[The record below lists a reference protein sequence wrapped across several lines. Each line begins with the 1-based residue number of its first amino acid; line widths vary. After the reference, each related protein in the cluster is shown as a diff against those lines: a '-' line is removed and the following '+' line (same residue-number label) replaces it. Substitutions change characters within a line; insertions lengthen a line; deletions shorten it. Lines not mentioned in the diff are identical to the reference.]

1 MHTQT
6 AAEPASTSF
15 ADPQRWWVLAACCTV
30 GFAQLAEP
38 QLWMI
43 GLNIPASAFGTA
55 WGQYRLLSNLG
66 VVLFVAFQLAGGVLG
81 DLVGRR
87 RILLIGA
94 VGSTLSNMLSLL
106 AWNLPALIAT
116 RALVGMLGALAFPLT
131 LALVRL
137 MFVGPERT
145 VALLLYTLAISI
157 GTLASLLAIP
167 LENWFGWRWAL
178 LLPIIAGLTGIILAW
193 RYLPESRAHGGIR
206 RVEAIALAAWTLVL
220 LALMFG
226 LAIAYSSGT
235 LLNPITLT
243 AGGVGMLGLLAI
255 VVWVQRSPRVG
266 RTPREDW
273 GPRPLLSLML
283 LVTAILSFALSGY
296 VLQMYQFFYTV
307 QQYSVFVSGLAL
319 APIVLGNLVVLRWAA
334 RVAVEWPR
342 HVVITG
348 GMAAMGAA
356 MLLTALARPGLPY
369 LILVPCIALFGIG
382 FLLASTAWTYFF
394 FSALPADLAGVTA
407 GINRAAGLVGGT
419 LAGVVLSTVVQFSG
433 MADFQR
439 RLDDIQL
446 TPQQQEQA
454 LDTLNEV
461 LQLGHAIDDTT
472 QTPEVLVSLALLTA
486 YRESRS
492 AGISSAMVVAGA
504 LCLACSIVTWLRLSH
519 AARAAPQQVL
529 EERAADESAME

>member
-1 MHTQT
+1 
-6 AAEPASTSF
+6 
-15 ADPQRWWVLAACCTV
+15 
-30 GFAQLAEP
+30 
-38 QLWMI
+38 
-43 GLNIPASAFGTA
+43 
-55 WGQYRLLSNLG
+55 
-66 VVLFVAFQLAGGVLG
+66 
-81 DLVGRR
+81 
-87 RILLIGA
+87 
-94 VGSTLSNMLSLL
+94 
-106 AWNLPALIAT
+106 
-116 RALVGMLGALAFPLT
+116 
-131 LALVRL
+131 
-137 MFVGPERT
+137 
-145 VALLLYTLAISI
+145 
-157 GTLASLLAIP
+157 
-167 LENWFGWRWAL
+167 
-178 LLPIIAGLTGIILAW
+178 
-193 RYLPESRAHGGIR
+193 
-206 RVEAIALAAWTLVL
+206 
-220 LALMFG
+220 
-226 LAIAYSSGT
+226 
-235 LLNPITLT
+235 
-243 AGGVGMLGLLAI
+243 
-255 VVWVQRSPRVG
+255 
-266 RTPREDW
+266 
-273 GPRPLLSLML
+273 
-283 LVTAILSFALSGY
+283 
-296 VLQMYQFFYTV
+296 
-307 QQYSVFVSGLAL
+307 
-319 APIVLGNLVVLRWAA
+319 
-334 RVAVEWPR
+334 
-342 HVVITG
+342 
-348 GMAAMGAA
+348 MGAA

-492 AGISSAMVVAGA
+492 AGISAAMVVAGA